1 MIDGGTVTFV
11 IPGGDAVEEMPPFRQ
26 QADLDPS
33 VLIQHQAAG
42 KAYHLTFDQLQTYR
56 TAESVAGRYG
66 ISFVIPHSTELI
78 EELPA
83 LRAALLQTQEAGTK
97 PSPTGSQ

>member
-1 MIDGGTVTFV
+1 MTFV